1 MARGELE
8 RTVQQSLLD
17 RLTDDEPRVAADAPM
32 TWAQS
37 VRAFKAG
44 VRRDL
49 EWLLNTRRTAELA
62 PEHLVEVGRS
72 LHHYGLSDLTS
83 LSKDSESDRE
93 RLLHWVEDVIATYE
107 PRLANVRVTLAEG
120 QPADAHRRELHF
132 VIHGVLRMDPSPE
145 QVAFDTVLEFASG
158 DVEIRGAAGA

>member
-132 VIHGVLRMDPSPE
+132 VIEATFLLDPTPERVLY
-145 QVAFDTVLEFASG
+145 DTVLDLTRG
-158 DVEIRGAAGA
+158 DYALRGDGA

>member
-1 MARGELE
+1 MAKGELE

-17 RLTDDEPRVAADAPM
+17 RLTDDEPRVAADVPM

-49 EWLLNTRRTAELA
+49 EWLLNTRRTAEVA

-72 LHHYGLSDLTS
+72 LYHYGLNDMMS
-83 LSKDSESDRE
+83 LSKDSDSDRE
-93 RLLHWVEDVIATYE
+93 RLLRWVEEVIATYE
-107 PRLANVRVTLAEG
+107 PRLENVRGALADVE
-120 QPADAHRRELHF
+120 PANAHRRELHF
-132 VIHGVLRMDPSPE
+132 VIQGVLRMDPSPE
-145 QVAFDTVLEFASG
+145 QVVFDTVLEFASG
-158 DVEIRGAAGA
+158 DVEIRGLGGA